1 MRYAKGL
8 RYAIAL
14 TAATALGAMGCSDNN
29 NSNPDSGVAGRSGSG
44 GSGGAAGRAGS
55 GGAGGSGGVLGTGG
69 AGIGG
74 AGATGGVIGGGGAGT
89 GGAAGGNGGRV
100 GTGGS
105 GGHGGRGAAG
115 APGSGGQ
122 AGGIAG
128 HGGAGGHAG
137 AAGGAAGATAMLS
150 DGQIV
155 AVLLEANAGEVHTA
169 DVADARA
176 TDGDVRT
183 FSMQIRSDHS
193 AAAMRLNAL
202 VQSQGFTVADSPQRQ
217 MVAASANDVVDTLWM
232 SSMNQFDRTFAQAQ
246 VMLHTSTLN
255 LIDDVLLP
263 QVDNPALRSEV
274 QVERAAV
281 AMHLSEA
288 QALSAALA
296 TSSGAGGA
304 GGAAGAGGAGGAG
317 GR

>member
-1 MRYAKGL
+1 MKAYVRP
-8 RYAIAL
+8 AIIVLAL
-14 TAATALGAMGCSDNN
+14 AALGASIAALYVHYKLVTSPGYSSFCDISATV
-29 NSNPDSGVAGRSGSG
+29 SCQQVLESSYGRVAGIP
-44 GSGGAAGRAGS
+44 
-55 GGAGGSGGVLGTGG
+55 V
-69 AGIGG
+69 
-74 AGATGGVIGGGGAGT
+74 
-89 GGAAGGNGGRV
+89 
-100 GTGGS
+100 
-105 GGHGGRGAAG
+105 
-115 APGSGGQ
+115 
-122 AGGIAG
+122 
-128 HGGAGGHAG
+128 
-137 AAGGAAGATAMLS
+137 AAGGAIWSALVLLLGVFGLRQPKSETASRVASYIFVLATLGLAGATAMLS